1 MVVAQ
6 ADGMFRQALYAAGS
20 ERSRRCALG
29 CGTEDLHRLPR
40 STDSI
45 VDAWPIPLPV
55 QTSCATSN
63 AADSYP
69 SSRVLGVADALHADL
84 CQLITPGG
92 ATQSKEEYL
101 GGIASGRLD
110 YRVFEASSHVAVR
123 VVGEV
128 GILRYQARIE
138 IHVAGDLDRGLFWH
152 TDYYERSQGQ
162 WQAVWSQATRIK
174 S

>member
-1 MVVAQ
+1 MAHTPAGADELRDVERRRLLSLVA
-6 ADGMFRQALYAAGS
+6 G
-20 ERSRRCALG
+20 E
-29 CGTEDLHRLPR
+29 
-40 STDSI
+40 
-45 VDAWPIPLPV
+45 
-55 QTSCATSN
+55 
-63 AADSYP
+63 
-69 SSRVLGVADALHADL
+69 LGVADALHAEVY
-84 CQLITPGG
+84 QLVTPGG
-92 ATQSKEEYL
+92 DTESKEDYL

-138 IHVAGDLDRGLFWH
+138 INVAGHLDQGLFWH
-152 TDYYERSQGQ
+152 TDYYERSQGR